1 MKVVLDTNVLISGI
15 LWEGNES
22 RVLKLCKTNDLK
34 SITSAQIIWE
44 LEGVLS
50 RKKFDLSQNEVNLA
64 VALVL
69 SFSKLVRPK
78 TRIDV
83 IGQHPEDNRILECAI
98 EGKADLIIT
107 GDAHLLALK
116 EYSGIKIMNARD
128 FLKTIETPGAQP
140 HKKSK

>member
-1 MKVVLDTNVLISGI
+1 MKVVLDTNVLVSGI

-34 SITSAQIIWE
+34 SITSVPIIEE
-44 LEGVLS
+44 LDGVLS
-50 RKKFDLSQNEVNLA
+50 GKKFDLTQNEVNLA

-69 SFSKLVRPK
+69 SFSKMVYPK
-78 TRIDV
+78 NRIDA
-83 IGQHPEDNRILECAI
+83 IENDLSDNRILECAI

-116 EYSGIKIMNARD
+116 KYENIQIMNSRD
-128 FLKTIETPGAQP
+128 FLKTTTRP